1 MTYDI
6 MKFIV
11 HNNVLAFA
19 LVLICNK
26 LCISSAFV
34 AKQHSER
41 TINTRLNSDSNGESD
56 FSTPDMGDV
65 GFVLL
70 AGGTG
75 SRMKAGM
82 RK

>member
-1 MTYDI
+1 MQ
-6 MKFIV
+6 FLV
-11 HNNVLAFA
+11 HNNLLAFA

-34 AKQHSER
+34 AKHHTER
-41 TINTRLNSDSNGESD
+41 IINTRLNSNNNGESD
-56 FSTPDMGDV
+56 FITPDMGDV

>member
-1 MTYDI
+1 
-6 MKFIV
+6 MKFLV
-11 HNNVLAFA
+11 HSNLLAFA
-19 LVLICNK
+19 LVSLMCNK
-26 LCISSAFV
+26 LCISSTSAFV

-41 TINTRLNSDSNGESD
+41 IINTRLNSDNNNGESD
-56 FSTPDMGDV
+56 FITPDMGDV